1 MSTVTAEAVT
11 TGVDVREAGF
21 LGKTWAL
28 IQKDLRIE
36 LRARETVPP
45 MLAFALTVTVL
56 LAFALPPVSTLE
68 APVDTP
74 VGAAR
79 LADVLGG
86 FLWVTILFAGLIGF
100 ARTFELE
107 RVDGA
112 LDSILLAPLDRSGLF
127 AAKAAIN
134 LAYVVAVEIC
144 LVPIFA
150 ILFAANLGAGWFVL
164 ILVMALADIG
174 FVTIGTLFSALAAH
188 TRSRELMLPVLALPV
203 LVPLFIAAV
212 ALTSDVLGGAG
223 LEAVAARGWFG
234 ILIAFDVLFIVAGAL
249 MFEYAVDQR

>member
-1 MSTVTAEAVT
+1 M
-11 TGVDVREAGF
+11 REAGF

-28 IQKDLRIE
+28 VRKDLRIE
-36 LRARETVPP
+36 MRARETVPP
-45 MLAFALTVTVL
+45 MLAFAFTVTIL
-56 LAFALPPVSTLE
+56 LAFALPPVSTLR

-86 FLWVTILFAGLIGF
+86 FLWVTILFSGLIGF

-107 RVDGA
+107 RADGA
-112 LDSILLAPLDRSGLF
+112 IDSVLLAPLDRSGLF

-134 LAYVVAVEIC
+134 LLYLVAVEIF
-144 LVPIFA
+144 LVPAFG
-150 ILFAANLGAGWFVL
+150 ILFSANLGAGWFVL

-188 TRSRELMLPVLALPV
+188 TRSRELMLPVLALPM

-223 LEAVAARGWFG
+223 LEAVVARGWFG
-234 ILIAFDVLFIVAGAL
+234 ILVAFDVIFLVVGAL
-249 MFEYAVDQR
+249 TFEFAVDQR